1 MKFIILLTLLLG
13 IAVALETTGL
23 EERVRRPR
31 KRTPR
36 PRKSI
41 DAGTLR
47 APNRPPKCPAEYK
60 TATGKP
66 SRRGSKAA
74 LKRVPPEFVD
84 PGLQRRRESAE
95 VLQRLRRQ
103 ATASDFFECT
113 TPVSSYLASYSLF
126 KG

>member
-13 IAVALETTGL
+13 IAVALETGL
-23 EERVRRPR
+23 EERARRPR

-84 PGLQRRRESAE
+84 PGLRRRRESAE
-95 VLQRLRRQ
+95 ALQRLRRQ

-113 TPVSSYLASYSLF
+113 NPVSSHLASHSLL